1 MEELKEKVFLIE
13 NKCTSCRKDNFCL
26 CVKVNDSEYI
36 KLCLTCILV
45 YFNEYDPKDEKKG
58 GKKED

>member
-1 MEELKEKVFLIE
+1 MEEIKDKVFLIN
-13 NKCTSCRKDNFCL
+13 NKCTSCRKDGFCL
-26 CVKVNDSEYI
+26 NIQTNVSESI

-58 GKKED
+58 GKKEE